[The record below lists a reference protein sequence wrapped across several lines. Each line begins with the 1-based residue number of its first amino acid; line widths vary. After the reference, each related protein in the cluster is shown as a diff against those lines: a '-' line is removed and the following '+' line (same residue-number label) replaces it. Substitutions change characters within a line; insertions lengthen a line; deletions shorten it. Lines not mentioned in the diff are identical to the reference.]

1 MRNSLSTPNRRP
13 LSCVNS
19 SIDHTRPITEP
30 FESFYQRE
38 HGRAV
43 SIAYALTGT
52 REGAE
57 DLVQDAFE
65 ALHRKWVDVVD
76 PAAYLRRTLT
86 NLSTSRYRKLGSE
99 TRALDRLRRRRHEFA
114 ELEPAD
120 AELWAAVAALPHGQR
135 AVVALYYLEDRSIDD
150 IARVLEIA
158 PGTAKSAL
166 HDARAALAR
175 KLGASDPEE
184 IPG

>member
-1 MRNSLSTPNRRP
+1 M

-19 SIDHTRPITEP
+19 NIEHTRAITEP

-38 HGRAV
+38 RDRALT
-43 SIAYALTGT
+43 IAYALTGS

-65 ALHRKWVDVVD
+65 ALHLKWADVVD

-86 NLSTSRYRKLGSE
+86 NRSTSRFRKLGSE

-120 AELWAAVAALPHGQR
+120 AGLWAAVTSLPKGQR
-135 AVVALYYLEDRSIDD
+135 AVVALYYLEDRSIDEV
-150 IARVLEIA
+150 ARILEIA

-184 IPG
+184 IPE